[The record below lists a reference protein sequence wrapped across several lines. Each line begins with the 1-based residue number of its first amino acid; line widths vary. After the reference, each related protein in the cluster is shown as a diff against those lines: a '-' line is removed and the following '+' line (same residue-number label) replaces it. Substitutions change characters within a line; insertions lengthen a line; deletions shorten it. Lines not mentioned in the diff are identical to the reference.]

1 MGGIGAIPFCLILVT
16 DDGKV
21 LGGNLVKHFTQD
33 VHDARLRRLMVYHS
47 QQIRRPATGMIQV
60 THAGPLDGSHHANAS
75 QTSYCRSERAG
86 EIVEIASKWSAVSP
100 QAMLPLSENPRL
112 SWSNGTALHCCLASS
127 LKPAVCSTY
136 LSCIAPCDCR
146 LGPIRTRTLHCHI
159 ASPRTEHAPRAG
171 ILYPSILF
179 QSKVFPTP

>member
-1 MGGIGAIPFCLILVT
+1 MNKRTPNRRSVRSFGFLS
-16 DDGKV
+16 
-21 LGGNLVKHFTQD
+21 
-33 VHDARLRRLMVYHS
+33 RLCSFVQGLFACSSFVQCTN

-60 THAGPLDGSHHANAS
+60 THAGPLGGSHHANAS

-136 LSCIAPCDCR
+136 LSCVAPCDCR